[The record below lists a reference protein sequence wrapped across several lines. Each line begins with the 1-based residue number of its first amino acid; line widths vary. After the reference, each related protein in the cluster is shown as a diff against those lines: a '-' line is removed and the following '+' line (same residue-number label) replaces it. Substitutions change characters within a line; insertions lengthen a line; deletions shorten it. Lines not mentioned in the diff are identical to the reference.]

1 MEDFESKKEES
12 SSSDEEDSF
21 EVLQRMKRMRSTRE
35 ESMAM
40 KPTAGPSSGGKSP
53 LRARTWDNFQ
63 GWIYYTFD
71 TKISR
76 KDNQSYLLM
85 IILMVMVFSVAYPFL
100 YTGCLSK
107 SYKVQILEWRA
118 IRNVN
123 QSSL

>member
-1 MEDFESKKEES
+1 MADFESKKGES

-40 KPTAGPSSGGKSP
+40 KPTAGPSTGGKSP
-53 LRARTWDNFQ
+53 LRARTWANYQ

-85 IILMVMVFSVAYPFL
+85 FILMVLVFSVAYPFL
-100 YTGCLSK
+100 YAGCLSK
-107 SYKVQILEWRA
+107 SYKVQYQRERVVLYLTTE
-118 IRNVN
+118 
-123 QSSL
+123 QS